1 MYSLKSRKYNGAV
14 GVAAAA
20 AARIDV
26 CDLPRGKT
34 RHFSVAAST
43 EWQIQKKEVFTP
55 KTRMPCRKRRRN
67 ILYQTQE
74 PGGDWVNLCLPLL
87 SLLFSG
93 RMESHKREYV

>member
-14 GVAAAA
+14 GVAAAAAA

-43 EWQIQKKEVFTP
+43 E
-55 KTRMPCRKRRRN
+55 
-67 ILYQTQE
+67 
-74 PGGDWVNLCLPLL
+74 
-87 SLLFSG
+87 
-93 RMESHKREYV
+93 

>member
-43 EWQIQKKEVFTP
+43 E
-55 KTRMPCRKRRRN
+55 
-67 ILYQTQE
+67 
-74 PGGDWVNLCLPLL
+74 
-87 SLLFSG
+87 
-93 RMESHKREYV
+93 